1 MWMVVTATWILLV
14 GIAVASQ
21 ASDTSSHEDS
31 LGSALN
37 AVNRRRRD
45 LLPSYRIAS
54 NYYGPDDRNSLAF
67 LNNPNNDNIGK

>member
-1 MWMVVTATWILLV
+1 MWMVVTATWILLA
-14 GIAVASQ
+14 GIAAASQ
-21 ASDTSSHEDS
+21 ALASEDS

-54 NYYGPDDRNSLAF
+54 NYYGPSDRNSLAF
-67 LNNPNNDNIGK
+67 LNNANNDNIGK